1 LGGYTPAELER
12 MRQLREG
19 ETSTIAEEKNSL
31 VVPAKENN
39 TSMKAEEASQ
49 DTKETVVES
58 ATVAEEASA
67 DETNEPVSTHEPV
80 TAIKK
85 GVSSNAFASSSTTNS
100 FNVLTD
106 RPTSRVTNP
115 PGGKDNL
122 WF

>member
-1 LGGYTPAELER
+1 
-12 MRQLREG
+12 
-19 ETSTIAEEKNSL
+19 
-31 VVPAKENN
+31 
-39 TSMKAEEASQ
+39 MKAEEASQ